1 MPDFEELQDRL
12 PISCQFFSELRQRGA
27 VYVDKTAFVQR
38 LAYDAKPLI
47 LTRPRRFGKS
57 TLLSTVEEH
66 FLHGLEPY
74 DGHDSYFKGLS
85 IEKTWQ
91 DQGHYLVLH
100 LDFYKL
106 NSLCDT
112 VAEFEQNLRWYVDD
126 FCRRQQLRLPEN
138 IPNLSIQ
145 LDQMLSQLP
154 ANSLVLLVDEY
165 DAPLLCHAQDEKELE
180 ACRYLMR
187 GLFSSVK
194 GFSDKFR
201 CVFFTGITRFQDLGL
216 GTAGNSF
223 TDISMDS
230 SFAACCGYTREELKV
245 CFRDHLRYSAA
256 VRLGIRD
263 EEVTAEQIEA
273 LLDEMSAWYDGYS
286 FDGKPESRVFSTW
299 SVLRFFGDEEAR
311 LTPYWSHEEGLGLPQ
326 LLKIYLDRIDVQK
339 LLLETAAGNIT
350 VSDEKFIQ
358 SSLVN
363 PKANAYSLLFQ
374 TGYLTLSKPYKK
386 SNTVYL
392 TCPNT
397 EISMAFANLVGHRLF
412 IKEHLYSEEYIQK
425 TAEVLKSLEPEKLRA
440 YFNALFAAIPYEH
453 YPVTNEAMV
462 AALIDFNLRGA
473 GFKPRPQVLSGTG
486 RADLVL
492 DLPPDNLTLV
502 FEFKFEQS
510 ADEKRLDAR
519 LEEAREQI
527 RSRRYGLD
535 DNSQDR
541 VARFAMV
548 FCAAPE
554 KRSLERVEL
563 VDEVSRLRLA

>member
-12 PISCQFFSELRQRGA
+12 PISCQSFSELRSSGL
-27 VYVDKTAFVQR
+27 VYVDKTAFVQK
-38 LAYDAKPLI
+38 LARNKQPRI

-57 TLLSTVEEH
+57 TLLSTVEEL
-66 FLHGLEPY
+66 FLHGLDPY
-74 DGHDSYFKGLS
+74 DGHDSYFRGLS

-91 DQGHYLVLH
+91 DQGRYLVLH
-100 LDFYKL
+100 LDFYRL
-106 NSLCDT
+106 NSMSAT
-112 VAEFEQNLRWYVDD
+112 VGEFHTRLMRRIAD
-126 FCRRQQLRLPEN
+126 FCEEHQLKVRKDPLDLEEQLDSILARLP
-138 IPNLSIQ
+138 PS
-145 LDQMLSQLP
+145 
-154 ANSLVLLVDEY
+154 SLVLLIDEY
-165 DAPLLCHAQDEKELE
+165 DAPLLYHAQDEKELE

-230 SFAACCGYTREELKV
+230 SFAACCGYTRAELKV

-535 DNSQDR
+535 DNSKDR
-541 VARFAMV
+541 VARFALV
-548 FCAAPE
+548 FCGDAH
-554 KRSLERVEL
+554 ERCFARCVLLDVVE
-563 VDEVSRLRLA
+563 R

>member
-1 MPDFEELQDRL
+1 MALAEKYSPAVASRL
-12 PISCQFFSELRQRGA
+12 LGE
-27 VYVDKTAFVQR
+27 FV
-38 LAYDAKPLI
+38 
-47 LTRPRRFGKS
+47 S
-57 TLLSTVEEH
+57 
-66 FLHGLEPY
+66 
-74 DGHDSYFKGLS
+74 
-85 IEKTWQ
+85 
-91 DQGHYLVLH
+91 
-100 LDFYKL
+100 
-106 NSLCDT
+106 
-112 VAEFEQNLRWYVDD
+112 
-126 FCRRQQLRLPEN
+126 
-138 IPNLSIQ
+138 
-145 LDQMLSQLP
+145 
-154 ANSLVLLVDEY
+154 
-165 DAPLLCHAQDEKELE
+165 
-180 ACRYLMR
+180 
-187 GLFSSVK
+187 
-194 GFSDKFR
+194 
-201 CVFFTGITRFQDLGL
+201 
-216 GTAGNSF
+216 
-223 TDISMDS
+223 
-230 SFAACCGYTREELKV
+230 
-245 CFRDHLRYSAA
+245 
-256 VRLGIRD
+256 
-263 EEVTAEQIEA
+263 
-273 LLDEMSAWYDGYS
+273 
-286 FDGKPESRVFSTW
+286 
-299 SVLRFFGDEEAR
+299 LRFFGDEEAR

-339 LLLETAAGNIT
+339 LLLETDAGNIT
-350 VSDEKFIQ
+350 ISDEKFIQ

-473 GFKPRPQVLSGTG
+473 GFKPRPQVLSSTG

-535 DNSQDR
+535 DNSKDR
-541 VARFAMV
+541 VARFALV
-548 FCAAPE
+548 FCGDAH
-554 KRSLERVEL
+554 ERCFARCVLLDVVE
-563 VDEVSRLRLA
+563 R